1 MSARCVH
8 SWPRLCVVLT
18 AMLAGGAGAL
28 EAQLPPGIYME
39 PVPRRSGIRLPADAA
54 FATAAGAPG
63 LGIPATSTFFTT
75 SLRAAREGVLRM
87 LLIPALFSDSP
98 DPAVPS
104 AEMQRILFEGPTAQ
118 GTLTEYYRAASR
130 GRFEVRGT
138 VAPWVRTSISR
149 LEAAGQRE
157 GHGWIGPRMA
167 EYVAQAIHLADASI
181 NFGQFDND
189 GPDGIPNSGDDDG
202 WVDGLTVRSTEVSGS
217 CGGPGPWPHF
227 GGAREGGQ
235 PIATRDLRPSG
246 QPIRVQVYISDSV
259 LDCTGLQP
267 EGISVLAHEI
277 GHLIGLP
284 DLYRQVGGTERQDRA
299 WTVGCFDLMA
309 GGSWGCGTGPKVVGF
324 GPPLLSPFMKWRLGW
339 LEFDDVTHAN
349 RQEFVLTPSQTST
362 RALRIALSPGSLERF
377 IVEYRPAT
385 GFDRALPA
393 GGVLIYHHDAF
404 PNERPVPAGFPRPF
418 WYHLVEADGDNAL
431 RRNEEEGGNRGAA
444 SDVFA
449 RNGEVVTLGDATVP
463 STRDHL
469 GGSST
474 VTFHSVRIDGGAAR
488 IVLSAGTGMQIS
500 GRTVPDT
507 VSALRPLSGV
517 LGFSGGLAPFSASI
531 VAGQLPDG
539 VNAALQGA
547 SIRVTGAPLELG
559 TFAASWRIADATG
572 RTIADAIRLTVTDPS
587 LPLTQL
593 MSSLAGQSTLDDRTR
608 TYLDRANNR
617 NGRYDVGDLR
627 AYLVR
632 TRQLR

>member
-1 MSARCVH
+1 V
-8 SWPRLCVVLT
+8 
-18 AMLAGGAGAL
+18 
-28 EAQLPPGIYME
+28 PPGVYIE

-54 FATAAGAPG
+54 QLASAGAPA
-63 LGIPATSTFFTT
+63 LGIPATASFFTT
-75 SLRAAREGVLRM
+75 SQRAAREGVLSM

-98 DPAVPS
+98 DPAVTT
-104 AEMQRILFEGPTAQ
+104 AEMQRILFAGPTAQ
-118 GTLTEYYRAASR
+118 GTLTEFYRAASR

-138 VAPWVRTSISR
+138 VAPWVRTTVSR

-181 NFGQFDND
+181 DFRQFDNN

-227 GGAREGGQ
+227 GAAREGGQ
-235 PIATRDLRPSG
+235 PIVTQDLRPSG

-259 LDCTGLQP
+259 LDCTGTQP

-284 DLYRQVGGTERQDRA
+284 DLYRLVGGTEREDRA

-309 GGSWGCGTGPKVVGF
+309 GGSWGCGRGPKVVGF
-324 GPPLLSPFMKWRLGW
+324 GPTLLSPFMKWRLGW
-339 LEFDDVTHAN
+339 IEFEDVSIAD
-349 RQEFVLTPSQTST
+349 RREFVLEPSQNATK
-362 RALRIALSPGSLERF
+362 ALRVALSPGSLEQF

-385 GFDRALPA
+385 GFDRWLPA
-393 GGVLIYHHDAF
+393 GGVLVYHHDAF
-404 PNERPVPAGFPRPF
+404 TNERPVPASQPRPF

-431 RRNEEEGGNRGAA
+431 RKNEEEGGNRGAA
-444 SDVFA
+444 TDVFA
-449 RNGEVVTLGDATVP
+449 RNGDVATIGDATIP

-474 VTFHSVRIDGGAAR
+474 VTFHSIRIDGGVAR
-488 IVLSAGTGMQIS
+488 VVLSAGSGMQIAS
-500 GRTVPDT
+500 RAVPDT
-507 VSALRPLSGV
+507 VNVLMPLSGV
-517 LGFSGGLAPFSASI
+517 LSLSGGVSPFTATM
-531 VAGQLPDG
+531 VAGKLPDG
-539 VNAALQGA
+539 ITATVQGA
-547 SIRVTGAPLELG
+547 SLRVAGAPLELG
-559 TFAASWRIADATG
+559 TFAASWIIADAAG
-572 RTIADAIRLTVTDPS
+572 LTIADAIRMTVAD
-587 LPLTQL
+587 LPLPLEQL
-593 MSSLAGQSTLDDRTR
+593 MGSLAGPSTLDDRTR
-608 TYLDRANNR
+608 TYLDRANNQ